1 MKKFDVE
8 VGPWR
13 VDHAWVS
20 PYNFLDN
27 PITEQKVAI
36 HDTTLR
42 DGEQAPGVMFD
53 AGTKFRLAQKLAEAG
68 IEYIEAGFPAVGTAE
83 KESVK
88 RIAHAGLPSKIT
100 CLARANKEDIDI
112 AKECGVWGPIIEIP
126 AGYPRIRYQF
136 EWEEETVIEK
146 AYAAVAR
153 SRDYGMNPSLF
164 LIDAARATPEF
175 LEKIIVRAVNEGGAA
190 RLTIVD
196 TTGVAAPE
204 AISSLFGHA
213 KKFTSVPLEIHCHN
227 DFGLATAN
235 SITAVRSGAVSISS
249 SFCGLGQRAGN
260 AATEEV
266 VLALELL
273 YGVKT
278 GVNLQKL
285 RGIAQEVSKLSG
297 YIMSPHKAVVGSG
310 NFVWEAGIPVAAL
323 MKMPLTVEP
332 FEPELVAT
340 EHDIV
345 IGKKSGKANLLWK
358 FREMGMPV
366 PDEETLSKLL
376 QQVKDQSIQLGR
388 ALTNEE
394 FVQLTKEVKG

>member
-8 VGPWR
+8 TGPWR

-20 PYNFLDN
+20 PYNFMDDS
-27 PITEQKVAI
+27 IIEQKVAI

-53 AGTKFRLAQKLAEAG
+53 ADTKLRLARQLSESG
-68 IEYIEAGFPAVGTAE
+68 IDYIEAGFPAVGTAE

-88 RIAHAGLPSKIT
+88 RIANAGLTAKIT
-100 CLARANKEDIDI
+100 CLSRANKEDIDI
-112 AKECGVWGPIIEIP
+112 AKECNVWGPVIEIP

-136 EWEEETVIEK
+136 EWEEEAVIEK

-164 LIDAARATPEF
+164 LIDAARATPDF
-175 LEKIIVRAVNEGGAA
+175 LEKIINRAVNEGGAA

-196 TTGVAAPE
+196 TTGVATPE
-204 AISSLFGHA
+204 AITALFAYA
-213 KKFTSVPLEIHCHN
+213 KDFTEVPLEIHCHN

-235 SITAVRSGAVSISS
+235 SLAAVRSGAISISS

-278 GVNLQKL
+278 GIDLKKL

-297 YIMSPHKAVVGSG
+297 YSMSPSKAVVGKG

-332 FEPELVAT
+332 FEPELLGT

-358 FREMGMPV
+358 FRELGMSAPN
-366 PDEETLSKLL
+366 DDILGTLL
-376 QQVKDQSIQLGR
+376 QKVKEQSINMGR

-394 FVQLTKEVKG
+394 FIQLTKEVKE